1 MRQSRAPVSVK
12 NNAKKMMLA
21 IKYFETSLDTQGL
34 DKIIQDLDR
43 TEASMRR
50 DCEENMEK
58 IRKTR
63 EELLKQKE
71 MASQLQS
78 T

>member
-12 NNAKKMMLA
+12 NNTKKMMLA
-21 IKYFETSLDTQGL
+21 IKYFEASLDIQGL
-34 DKIIQDLDR
+34 DKKIQDLDR
-43 TEASMRR
+43 KEASMRR
-50 DCEENMEK
+50 DLEENMEK

>member
-12 NNAKKMMLA
+12 DNAKKMILA
-21 IKYFETSLDTQGL
+21 VKYFEASLDTQGL
-34 DKIIQDLDR
+34 DKKIQDLDR
-43 TEASMRR
+43 KEASMGR
-50 DCEENMEK
+50 DFEENMEK

-63 EELLKQKE
+63 EELLRQKE